1 MNHLEFFIQKLKK
14 LAPEIIGLR
23 AMFLIGS
30 CAREEYSANSD
41 IDLQLLVSS
50 QFKQNQLTQLLL
62 REFRT
67 YDAIVRPCG
76 LRSKLT
82 VYFKQYP
89 KIEFGI
95 YTQISEINRNY
106 IGSEIKDL
114 RRSVLYVCLKEETTI
129 LDHLKGLLR
138 QDIPQPGIQKINDLI
153 DRFVYEFESASSMHR
168 RSDAYQFYFFYNIAL
183 HCVVQL
189 ASLANGVTRFNFLP
203 KRFLTRCSRA
213 EQKKFIELSGTLFL
227 PEGNALKRK
236 LLDYFYILVKQLAP
250 LNLESTQEF
259 CEMIYERDYFWN
271 FRDLAHNISCITPRC
286 IYRSS
291 ALCLVLEPDKALA
304 LLDQHQITTIIDLR
318 AIDKNSEN
326 SQLHFRQED
335 AGLYSPQLL
344 EGRNYVLA
352 DLDPWAQPQSF
363 VESEHHTGTNA
374 EIAYRFFV
382 VGCQK
387 QIYLIMKSVI
397 EAPGAVLIHC
407 FAGKD
412 RTGIVAAMLALL
424 TDASEQEIIQD
435 YLASEQDTQ
444 VSLISIVLDLI
455 AQYGG
460 IEAYLGNC
468 GLEEAEIQT
477 LKQKLTYV

>member
-1 MNHLEFFIQKLKK
+1 MRHLEFIQKLKK
-14 LAPEIIGLR
+14 LAREIIGLR
-23 AMFLIGS
+23 AMLLIGS
-30 CAREEYSANSD
+30 CARGTYSANSD

-50 QFKQNQLTQLLL
+50 QFDQSQLTQLLL
-62 REFRT
+62 REFSAYGAT
-67 YDAIVRPCG
+67 IRPCG
-76 LRSKLT
+76 LRGKLT

-89 KIEFGI
+89 KIDFGI
-95 YTQISEINRNY
+95 YTQISDLNRNY

-114 RRSVLYVCLKEETTI
+114 SSSVLYVCIDEQTAI
-129 LDHLKGLLR
+129 LNHLQGFLR
-138 QDIPQPGIQKINDLI
+138 QDILRPGMQEIDDLI

-183 HCVVQL
+183 QCVVQL
-189 ASLANGVTRFNFLP
+189 ASLVHGVTSFNFLP
-203 KRFLTRCSRA
+203 KKFSTQCSRA
-213 EQKKFIELSGTLFL
+213 EQERFIELSGTLFL

-236 LLDYFYILVKQLAP
+236 LLDYFYILIKQLAP
-250 LNLESTQEF
+250 QKLESTQEF

-291 ALCLVLEPDKALA
+291 ALCLVLEPDKALN
-304 LLDQHQITTIIDLR
+304 LLDQHKISTIIDLR
-318 AIDKNSEN
+318 AIDKFSED
-326 SQLHFRQED
+326 SGLCFRRED
-335 AGLYSPQLL
+335 AGIYSPQLL

-352 DLDPWAQPQSF
+352 DLDPWAQPQEF
-363 VESEHHTGTNA
+363 IESEHHVGTNA

-382 VGCQK
+382 VGCQA
-387 QIYLIMKSVI
+387 QIYLIMKSI
-397 EAPGAVLIHC
+397 LEAPGAVLIHC

-424 TDASEQEIIQD
+424 SGASEQEIIQD

-444 VSLISIVLDLI
+444 VNLIRIVLDLI

-468 GLEEAEIQT
+468 GLEGVEIQT
-477 LKQKLTYV
+477 LKQKLTCV